1 MVQNS
6 ISEESCSQRE
16 ASAKEDAE
24 TTSALP
30 SSYICLRAK
39 PGCRESAYATA
50 VCASAA
56 TAGKEGKPIT
66 CLAGIIKIKNK

>member
-6 ISEESCSQRE
+6 ISEESRTQRD

-24 TTSALP
+24 ATSKLP
-30 SSYICLRAK
+30 SSYICLRA
-39 PGCRESAYATA
+39 GMQGSRLTRVHY

-56 TAGKEGKPIT
+56 TAGKEGET
-66 CLAGIIKIKNK
+66 YYMLGWHHQD

>member
-6 ISEESCSQRE
+6 ISEESLTQRE

-24 TTSALP
+24 ATSTLP
-30 SSYICLRAK
+30 SSDICLRT
-39 PGCRESAYATA
+39 GMQGSRLTS
-50 VCASAA
+50 VLCASAA
-56 TAGKEGKPIT
+56 TASKEGKPIT

>member
-6 ISEESCSQRE
+6 ISEESCTQRE

-30 SSYICLRAK
+30 SSYICLRA
-39 PGCRESAYATA
+39 GVQGVGLRECVMCICRHSQQRGETYYML
-50 VCASAA
+50 
-56 TAGKEGKPIT
+56 GWHHQD
-66 CLAGIIKIKNK
+66 